1 MGAMGTRSVLSCVLA
16 AALVAASPSAADE
29 VASDTEDQ
37 VTVILKDGGRLVGTI
52 VAEDEAA
59 ITQKTGTGLELR
71 LVRDAI
77 ASVEH
82 GKRVDGGAG
91 LPPADPNDTRLMF
104 SPTGRPLGKGDGYVS
119 NHYVIFPGFGYGLTK
134 NLGIGGGFSTIPG
147 VGFGEQVFYFTAQAG
162 WRVSEKAAFSFGG
175 AYAANP
181 PGVDDEDPAVAV
193 AYGVTTF
200 GRPER
205 SLTLGVALAS
215 LREEEYR
222 YDSDG
227 FILGSTTS
235 WQSEPIVIAGGSV
248 RVARRLALVT
258 ENWLRVSEPLS
269 ESAYALS
276 LRFFSDRISVD
287 AGFVIVREAVAE
299 GFPIPWLSFSYH
311 FGPSRSKAS
320 NRPLAAAP
328 SVAGMPRM
336 R

>member
-1 MGAMGTRSVLSCVLA
+1 MGAMGTRSVLSWALA

-29 VASDTEDQ
+29 VASDPEDLM
-37 VTVILKDGGRLVGTI
+37 TVVLKDGGRLVGTI

-59 ITQKTGTGLELR
+59 ITLKTASGLELR
-71 LVRDAI
+71 LLRDAI
-77 ASVEH
+77 KSVDR
-82 GKRVDGGAG
+82 GKRVDDGNG
-91 LPPADPNDTRLMF
+91 LLRADPNDTRLMF
-104 SPTGRPLGKGDGYVS
+104 SPTGRPLGRGDGYVS

-134 NLGIGGGFSTIPG
+134 NLAVGGGFSTMPG
-147 VGFGEQVFYFTAQAG
+147 LGLDEQVFYVTAQAG

-175 AYAANP
+175 AYAAGP
-181 PGVDDEDPAVAV
+181 AWEDDAAAAL

-200 GRPER
+200 GRPDR
-205 SLTLGVALAS
+205 SLTLGLALAS
-215 LREEEYR
+215 LRNEEYH

-227 FILGSTTS
+227 YFIGSTKS
-235 WQSEPIVIAGGSV
+235 WRSEPIVMVGGSV

-269 ESAYALS
+269 ESAYGLA

-287 AGFVIVREAVAE
+287 AGFVIVREVVEE

-320 NRPLAAAP
+320 SRPLATAP
-328 SVAGMPRM
+328 SVGRMPRT